1 MLYTFDNN
9 SLKSDILDD
18 SSLNQVVNNIV
29 RSSNDRESDNPQKD
43 SMVSHLMGQIEFFR
57 NEIKFKNIIIERSL
71 TLKSLMYDKQ
81 LFS

>member
-1 MLYTFDNN
+1 MLHTFDNN

-43 SMVSHLMGQIEFFR
+43 
-57 NEIKFKNIIIERSL
+57 
-71 TLKSLMYDKQ
+71 
-81 LFS
+81 